1 MPDVA
6 LRPLTEETLPAL
18 LAAAVADADP
28 LEVMPPVPG
37 GGGWTAERRAAF
49 LAFHRAR
56 GLAAEPV
63 ELTFVVLLAGAVVGA
78 ARLQPGAAGELETG
92 IWLGRAAR
100 GRGVGR
106 AVVALLRAAAVE
118 AGAVRMTATTTPENA
133 AARGLMADAMVRV
146 DGDAVAGVWELG

>member
-1 MPDVA
+1 MPDIA
-6 LRPLTEETLPAL
+6 LHPLTEATLPAL

-37 GGGWTAERRAAF
+37 QPGWTAERRAAF

-63 ELTFVVLLAGAVVGA
+63 ELTFVVLESAAVVGA
-78 ARLQPGAAGELETG
+78 ARLRPTGAGEFETG
-92 IWLGRAAR
+92 IWLGRGAR

-106 AVVALLRAAAVE
+106 AVVALLRAEALR
-118 AGAVRMTATTTPENA
+118 AGARRMVATTTPENA
-133 AARGLMADAMVRV
+133 AARALMDGASVRV
-146 DGDAVAGVWELG
+146 DGTDVHGTWRLR